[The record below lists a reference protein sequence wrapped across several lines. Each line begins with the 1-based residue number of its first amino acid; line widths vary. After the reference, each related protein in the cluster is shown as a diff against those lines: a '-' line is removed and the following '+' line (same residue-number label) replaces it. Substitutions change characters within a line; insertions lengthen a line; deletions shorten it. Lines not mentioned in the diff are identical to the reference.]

1 MSKISTYPSAD
12 TPLLLS
18 DRLIGTE
25 AIRTPPTSTPL
36 ATKNFSLGE
45 LLQLFSSNFPAASL
59 QAVLNTGN
67 TATQNITLTGTI
79 TTTLIKP
86 DNIEDSLGS
95 QGTTFQYL
103 SKNSTGINW
112 VNLPVDNLQDVLN
125 AGNTAT
131 QNITLI
137 GNITSTKIIP
147 GNIQDDTASIGTTG
161 QILQKTASG
170 IRWVNNSIVYT
181 PGLNDVL
188 LVGNTATNSIT
199 LIGDI
204 NASNARITGAIYD
217 SNNSPGTAGQFLSS
231 TVTGT
236 DWVDGSASGY
246 VPYVGANADVVLG
259 LNNLFVGGR
268 DEVLINETTISIV
281 DDRLGPTRGVNIDPI
296 GVVVTDYAGQ
306 NLYIASNGI
315 QFNDISFQSTAF
327 PPTGGTISEYIRGNG
342 TLATFPT
349 IPTIPLTTKGDL
361 FTYSTTNARLP
372 VGLDTQVLLADS
384 TTATGLKW
392 GTNTAA
398 TPTGYYA
405 QYQDDITQTVAVINT
420 GYPIKFRTLDISNG
434 VTVVSDS
441 RITFANTG
449 IYNLQF
455 SVQLQNSDTQEHDVT
470 IWLRKSG
477 VDVDGSSGFVAV
489 VSKHGGVD
497 GHVLPSWNYLL
508 DVVAGE
514 YYELVWSATSTQVT
528 MPFIAAGNP
537 PPSTASALFT
547 VTQQAGIMAGT
558 GITAIN
564 SLTGAAQTLTTG
576 TTGTDFAIVDSG
588 VDHKFNLPTASA
600 SNRGALSSSDWTT
613 FNNKQDTLVS
623 GTNIKS
629 VNGFSLLGSGDL
641 SVKGVHALVKPSAG
655 GSVSVSVTSTA
666 LSAQAQTANRLIVSP
681 FIPSQTITCASLY
694 INVATLAAG
703 SNAQILIYS
712 NLNGKP
718 DTKIYQSANLDCST
732 TGNKI
737 ATTTQTF
744 EAGNIYWI
752 GVHTSSTQSL
762 TVISTANLLPIF
774 TTSTTQ
780 VSSFFITTTF
790 GSAPTTFGTPSN
802 NSGTMPYVGIT
813 I

>member
-161 QILQKTASG
+161 QILQKTVSG

-236 DWVDGSASGY
+236 DWVDVSVSGY

-259 LNNLFVGGR
+259 TQSLFLGGR
-268 DEVLINETTISIV
+268 DEVILSPTGLEVYDTLPGASTSVIITNNNVNVYDYSSGFFTSIA
-281 DDRLGPTRGVNIDPI
+281 P
-296 GVVVTDYAGQ
+296 
-306 NLYIASNGI
+306 NGI
-315 QFNDISFQSTAF
+315 TFPDVSFQSTAF
-327 PPTGGTISEYIRGNG
+327 PPTGGTISQYIRGNG

-349 IPTIPLTTKGDL
+349 IPTITPSALTKTNDTNVTLTLGG
-361 FTYSTTNARLP
+361 TPSTALLQGVSLTL
-372 VGLDTQVLLADS
+372 GWTGTLADS
-384 TTATGLKW
+384 RIASASNW
-392 GTNTAA
+392 NTAY
-398 TPTGYYA
+398 T
-405 QYQDDITQTVAVINT
+405 N
-420 GYPIKFRTLDISNG
+420 
-434 VTVVSDS
+434 
-441 RITFANTG
+441 RITSLTTTGSGAATLVANVLNIPTPASSPFASLT
-449 IYNLQF
+449 
-455 SVQLQNSDTQEHDVT
+455 TT
-470 IWLRKSG
+470 
-477 VDVDGSSGFVAV
+477 GSSGASTLIAGVLNVPTYTLSGLGGQPLATNLTSLSGLTYASTSFV
-489 VSKHGGVD
+489 KM
-497 GHVLPSWNYLL
+497 
-508 DVVAGE
+508 
-514 YYELVWSATSTQVT
+514 T
-528 MPFIAAGNP
+528 AAGTFALDTNTYLTNAVT
-537 PPSTASALFT
+537 SVSAL
-547 VTQQAGIMAGT
+547 
-558 GITAIN
+558 
-564 SLTGAAQTLTTG
+564 TLG
-576 TTGTDFAIVDSG
+576 TTGTDLSSTVANGTTTPVITLNVPD
-588 VDHKFNLPTASA
+588 ASA
-600 SNRGALSSSDWTT
+600 TARGVITNGTQTIGGTKTFSDIVTSKLTINSTTQGMLPPRMTTAQRLAISSPSIGSVVYDTT
-613 FNNKQDTLVS
+613 
-623 GTNIKS
+623 
-629 VNGFSLLGSGDL
+629 LGSLYQYNNSNWLPVGY
-641 SVKGVHALVKPSAG
+641 SGIHALVKSYAG
-655 GSVSVSVTSTA
+655 SGVSYCSSINQSSVTGAYTGIANRLVVYPFIPANTITSTA
-666 LSAQAQTANRLIVSP
+666 L
-681 FIPSQTITCASLY
+681 Y
-694 INVATLAAG
+694 INVTTLSIG
-703 SNAQILIYS
+703 GLSQILIYS
-712 NLNGKP
+712 ETNGAP
-718 DTKIYQSANLDCST
+718 DIRLYQSTDLDCST
-732 TGNKI
+732 LGKKTV
-737 ATTTQTF
+737 TTAQTF
-744 EAGNIYWI
+744 YAGVTYFI
-752 GVHTSSTQSL
+752 GVHTNSIQQM
-762 TVISTANLLPIF
+762 TAITGAGLINF
-774 TTSTTQ
+774 NMVN
-780 VSSFFITTTF
+780 VSSVTGYISNPTY
-790 GSAPTTFGTPSN
+790 GSAPNPFGTTANTTGNVPFI
-802 NSGTMPYVGIT
+802 GIT